1 MVLSVTL
8 NPCIDKTIYL
18 DRLETGAYN
27 RVKNTRI
34 DLSGKGLNVST
45 VLHNLGED
53 TLCMG
58 FNFRNNGSI
67 LEQTLDRRGLER
79 HFIYADGSIRT
90 NIKLFDQSTLVMTEI
105 NEAGPVVSSS
115 AVDKLMD
122 EIDVRLEHTHIL
134 VLSGSVPPGVPA
146 DIYQRLIRMAHKKEV
161 KTVLD
166 TAGEPFLLGV
176 QEKPF
181 LIKPNSLEFEQAFKK
196 LFKTGKGPLEI
207 ARRIVEDGIP
217 YLCISMGADG
227 ALLLDR
233 EHTYRAKALPVEARG
248 LTGAGDSM
256 VAGMCFALRKRLG
269 SEDMLRYAMAAAAG
283 SVRQEGTLLAKE
295 QDVRELLP
303 KVEIEILESA

>member
-18 DRLETGAYN
+18 DRLETGSYN

-45 VLHNLGED
+45 VLNNLGED
-53 TLCMG
+53 TVCMG

-67 LEQTLDRRGLER
+67 LDRTMDSRGLK
-79 HFIYADGSIRT
+79 HQFVYADGSIRT
-90 NIKLFDQSTLVMTEI
+90 NIKLFDQSTHVMTEI
-105 NEAGPVVSSS
+105 NEAGPLVPSS
-115 AVDKLMD
+115 AVDRLID
-122 EIDVRLEHTHIL
+122 EIDARLEHTHIL

-146 DIYQRLIRMAHKKEV
+146 DIYQRLIRMAHRKDV

-166 TAGEPFLLGV
+166 TAGEPFLLGI

-181 LIKPNSLEFEQAFKK
+181 LIKPNSLEFEQAFKEQ
-196 LFKTGKGPLEI
+196 FKAGKGPLEI
-207 ARRIVEDGIP
+207 ARQIVDGGIP

-227 ALLLDR
+227 ALLLDS
-233 EHTYRAKALPVEARG
+233 EHAYQAKALPIEARG

-256 VAGMCFALRKRLG
+256 VAGMCFALRKHLG
-269 SEDMLRYAMAAAAG
+269 AEDMLRYAMAAAAG
-283 SVRQEGTLLAKE
+283 SVRQEGTLLAE
-295 QDVRELLP
+295 ESDIQELLP
-303 KVEIEILESA
+303 KVEIEVID